1 MPSKKNVIQAFAT
14 ALFCGIAVFSAN
26 CSELRARVEL
36 LPESQRN
43 LAGAFFET
51 PFAEALLQ
59 KNAQLAA
66 LFAPAPLGAPAAQA
80 SGALA
85 LAAEPETLSDPH
97 QPRTASSA
105 SSAAAQSLEKTIAFL
120 GDSFANGYAASAKPF
135 APQGYK
141 TKDFGRHSTG
151 LTVKSYFDWQA
162 QTEKVCQSEHPEVMV
177 FAFGANDAQDIK
189 TDKGYLRFGTPAW
202 SEEYEKR
209 ASRIAQTAKS
219 CSAKFA
225 WLELP
230 PMRDPK
236 YNDKMLVVKAAQA
249 KACSASDACIKPDP
263 VFGECC
269 GNFADSG
276 MVNGK
281 RKPLRASD
289 GIHLSADGY
298 AIYSKKA
305 IGSLFPNP

>member
-1 MPSKKNVIQAFAT
+1 MPSQKNVIQAFAT
-14 ALFCGIAVFSAN
+14 AAFCGIAVFAAN
-26 CSELRARVEL
+26 CNELRARVEL
-36 LPESQRN
+36 LPESQRSF
-43 LAGAFFET
+43 AGAFFEG
-51 PFAEALLQ
+51 PFAEGLLQ

-66 LFAPAPLGAPAAQA
+66 LFSPSPSAAPAAQA
-80 SGALA
+80 PEALA
-85 LAAEPETLSDPH
+85 
-97 QPRTASSA
+97 R
-105 SSAAAQSLEKTIAFL
+105 AAAADSLSEAHQAPQASFSPASLNKEKTIAFL

-162 QTEKVCQSEHPEVMV
+162 QTEKVCQTERPEIMV

-189 TDKGYLRFGTPAW
+189 TDKGYLRFGSPAW
-202 SEEYEKR
+202 ADEYEKR

-219 CSAKFA
+219 CGAKFA

-230 PMRDPK
+230 PMRESK
-236 YNDKMLVVKAAQA
+236 YNDKMLVIKAAQA

-269 GNFADSG
+269 QNFAESG
-276 MVNGK
+276 LINGK

-305 IGSLFPNP
+305 IASLFPNP